1 MYELFVLIVWQE
13 EEEEEENKKDYLKTF
28 ICWCINQ

>member
-1 MYELFVLIVWQE
+1 MYELFVLIVWQ

>member
-1 MYELFVLIVWQE
+1 MYELFVLIVWQ

-28 ICWCINQ
+28 ICWCIN